1 MAVDDISYIN
11 VFGEEVSRNYLLQ
24 QMIGLYNLKL
34 KVGDT
39 KVTDFS
45 DGSEIRNLL
54 ESIAV
59 DHYIILEEQNELTKI
74 GFPDTAYGE
83 WLDKH
88 GASPFINIAR
98 NIGKEAVGEVEF
110 KIPDVMTSEVI
121 IPEGTVIINSETGL
135 EYTTDFECTIPIG
148 ETSNNVLAT
157 CLTVGTDGNCDIG
170 KIDLIDEDEGI
181 LRSVTVSNITPMDYG
196 EDYEED
202 EVYRQKVLGN
212 IRRTDFGSRPYYL
225 DLAKKVD
232 GVHDVV
238 ITSEVG
244 YTGKVLVNGYT
255 KPAPN
260 NVILN
265 VLELF
270 TDTSNVVFNHNFTVS
285 AVNINYLYLNIDLG
299 VKVEIDEDLV
309 KEVVTKYFDGGNVVD
324 GAPMEFLGFDIN
336 QKTSITEIENVL
348 KLINNVLT
356 ATVSVEG
363 YDDDEIV
370 PEHNKVLQAY
380 DITIEQTIVEG

>member
-11 VFGEEVSRNYLLQ
+11 VFGEEISRNYLLQ
-24 QMIGLYNLKL
+24 QLIGLYNLKL

-54 ESIAV
+54 ESICV

-88 GASPFINIAR
+88 GESPFINVTR
-98 NIGKEAVGEVEF
+98 YLGKEAVGEVEF
-110 KIPDVMTSEVI
+110 KIPDVMTSDVV
-121 IPEGTVIINSETGL
+121 IPEGTIIINSETGL

-148 ETSNNVLAT
+148 ETSNSVLAT
-157 CLTVGTDGNCDIG
+157 CLTVGADGNCDIG
-170 KIDLIDEDEGI
+170 KIDLIDEDEDV
-181 LRSVTVSNITPMDYG
+181 LRTLTVSNITAMEYG

-202 EVYRQKVLGN
+202 EDYRQKILDS

-238 ITSEVG
+238 ITSALG
-244 YTGKVLVNGYT
+244 YTGKVLVNGYS
-255 KPAPN
+255 KPTPN
-260 NVILN
+260 S
-265 VLELF
+265 VLIDVLGLF
-270 TDTSNVVFNHNFTVS
+270 TDTENIVFNHTFLVN
-285 AVNINYLYLNIDLG
+285 AVNTTSVDLEVELG
-299 VKVEIDEDLV
+299 VKVEVDEDLIKNV
-309 KEVVTKYFDGGNVVD
+309 IKSYFDGGDVID
-324 GAPMEFLGFDIN
+324 GAPMEFLGLNIN
-336 QKTSITEIENVL
+336 EKTSTSQIESMV

-356 ATVSVEG
+356 ANVSIANSNDSEIIPDTDTVLEV
-363 YDDDEIV
+363 DDISI
-370 PEHNKVLQAY
+370 N
-380 DITIEQTIVEG
+380 QTIIGG